1 MNGSIPYIYMPN
13 PIYIMLNYL
22 SSTILFFYLLRI
34 YIILYSTS
42 CMHIFFIIIILF
54 HNDAYYSWYCA
65 IILYFSCISLAAIK
79 NNIIIPLNSIY

>member
-34 YIILYSTS
+34 
-42 CMHIFFIIIILF
+42 CIILF
-54 HNDAYYSWYCA
+54 YMYILLLFFFLVFSAV
-65 IILYFSCISLAAIK
+65 LYFIIVACLACISLAQLAWLAIK
-79 NNIIIPLNSIY
+79 NNNPP